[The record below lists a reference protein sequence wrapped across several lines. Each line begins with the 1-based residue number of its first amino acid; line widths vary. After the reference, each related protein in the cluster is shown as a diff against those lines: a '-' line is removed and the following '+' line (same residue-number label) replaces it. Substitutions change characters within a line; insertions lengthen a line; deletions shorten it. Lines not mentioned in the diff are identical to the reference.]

1 MGSLG
6 IVGAKRQFLLGF
18 MIVLS
23 VALSCVLGCAG
34 QKPRALERSI
44 DPDAWR
50 FEQARRATGL
60 DTPARVADTHVVLLM
75 IDGVRWQD
83 VFRGVDRALARKHGL
98 SAREHVSAA
107 ALMPNLHGIIARRGV
122 ALGAPRQGAIAASG
136 PNFVS
141 VPGYMEAF
149 TGRKPH
155 CRANDCPTITE
166 PTLVDEFAAVPGARL
181 GDVAVFASWPGIEKA
196 ASFAPAHIVMSV
208 GRTHGTNHDVI
219 RGSAQGARL
228 LLAGTKAG
236 PGPGGGDFRRDAATA
251 HLALH
256 YLRERRPRF
265 LFLGLGEPDEYGH
278 HDDYGSYLRSLRSAD
293 SVIGEVDRAL
303 AELAASGR
311 QTLLIVATDHGRS
324 AGFRHHGAAHPESAR
339 VWLVASGTLVTA
351 RGYPAMPFGARRLSD
366 IAPTIRSLS
375 HLPAD
380 RSSGAGRVLNEVF
393 LAGAMEQEKY
403 ALE

>member
-1 MGSLG
+1 MGSLD
-6 IVGAKRQFLLGF
+6 IVGAKRQLSLASLVILSAALL
-18 MIVLS
+18 
-23 VALSCVLGCAG
+23 CVVGCAG

-50 FEQARRATGL
+50 FEQAQRATGL
-60 DTPARVADTHVVLLM
+60 DTPERNADTHVVLLM

-83 VFRGVDRALARKHGL
+83 VFRGVDRALARKHGV

-107 ALMPNLHGIIARRGV
+107 SLMPNLHGIIARRGV

-141 VPGYMEAF
+141 VPGYMEAL
-149 TGRKPH
+149 TGRKPR
-155 CRANDCPTITE
+155 CRANDCPSITE
-166 PTLVDEFAAVPGARL
+166 PTLVDEFAAVPGAEL

-196 ASFAPAHIVMSV
+196 ASFAPAHVVMSV

-219 RGSAQGARL
+219 RRSAHGAQL
-228 LLAGTKAG
+228 LLAGTKSG
-236 PGPGGGDFRRDAATA
+236 PGPGGGDFRRDSATA
-251 HLALH
+251 RLALH

-278 HDDYGSYLRSLRSAD
+278 HDDYGSYLRSLRAAD
-293 SVIGEVDRAL
+293 GVIGEVDRAL
-303 AELAASGR
+303 DELAASGR
-311 QTLLIVATDHGRS
+311 QTLLMVATDHGRS
-324 AGFRHHGAAHPESAR
+324 AGFRHHGADYPESAR
-339 VWLVASGTLVTA
+339 VWLVVGGTLVTE

-366 IAPTIRSLS
+366 IAPTIRTLA

-380 RSSGAGRVLNEVF
+380 PSPSAGRVLSELF
-393 LAGAMEQEKY
+393 LERAMERETY